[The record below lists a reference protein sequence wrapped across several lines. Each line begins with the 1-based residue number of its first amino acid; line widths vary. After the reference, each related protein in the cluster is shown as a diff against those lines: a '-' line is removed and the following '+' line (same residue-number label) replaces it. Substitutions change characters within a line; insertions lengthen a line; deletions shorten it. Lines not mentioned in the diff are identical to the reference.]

1 MIGMLYVRLLEYENK
16 FYGEKTMMKKV
27 VKVVSYVP
35 LKLVKWSLFPVAFLH
50 AQLKKLE
57 YWLYHKVN

>member
-1 MIGMLYVRLLEYENK
+1 MLGYILYTHMYNK
-16 FYGEKTMMKKV
+16 PLYGEKIMMKKV

-50 AQLKKLE
+50 AQLKRLE
-57 YWLYHKVN
+57 YWLYDKVN

>member
-1 MIGMLYVRLLEYENK
+1 MLGYILYTHMYNEPL
-16 FYGEKTMMKKV
+16 YGEKIMMKKV

-50 AQLKKLE
+50 AQLKRLE
-57 YWLYHKVN
+57 DWLYYKVN

>member
-1 MIGMLYVRLLEYENK
+1 MYNEPL
-16 FYGEKTMMKKV
+16 YGEKIMMKKV

-50 AQLKKLE
+50 AQLKRLE
-57 YWLYHKVN
+57 YWLYDKVN